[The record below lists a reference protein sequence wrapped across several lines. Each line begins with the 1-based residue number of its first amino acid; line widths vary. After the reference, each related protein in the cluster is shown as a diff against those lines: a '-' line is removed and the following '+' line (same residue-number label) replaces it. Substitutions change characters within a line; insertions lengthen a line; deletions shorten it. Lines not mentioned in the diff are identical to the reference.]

1 MDQVDFI
8 KKLLKEQLLE
18 LKNMLLIRIETTK
31 DMNNRI
37 ERYKKAGID
46 NNLIA
51 ENIKDL
57 ERELKSVNKRLA
69 IN

>member
-1 MDQVDFI
+1 MNPIEFMNT
-8 KKLLKEQLLE
+8 LLREQLLE

-31 DMNNRI
+31 DMNSRI

-57 ERELKSVNKRLA
+57 ERELKAVNIKLKL
-69 IN
+69 N